1 LIDPLKEC
9 RNLRVTKALETS
21 PSSGFADRHANCIQ
35 SEGTDLTFKPQTG
48 DTLMELLATQILV
61 VAAAGYSLLYLLL
74 GGGLGGAI
82 LIFFVAKML
91 GK

>member
-1 LIDPLKEC
+1 MIMFVPM
-9 RNLRVTKALETS
+9 
-21 PSSGFADRHANCIQ
+21 FAA
-35 SEGTDLTFKPQTG
+35 
-48 DTLMELLATQILV
+48 V
-61 VAAAGYSLLYLLL
+61 GYSILYLLL